1 MELLL
6 LEVLSTKLDDVKLLD
21 VTEEVISEDSDNGL
35 EQGKTGS
42 IESITIS
49 QH

>member
-1 MELLL
+1 
-6 LEVLSTKLDDVKLLD
+6 VKLLD

-49 QH
+49 QHVLTLSNHILLNVSF